1 MTPLNRCP
9 ICRSEWYEGSPPPC
23 DHSREEW
30 EAHRKREAEPETDR
44 GELLLGFIYEEV
56 DRRLNPDDD
65 ECWYCG
71 GEGETYDCFDGLC
84 ADAEF
89 GCEECT
95 RPCPECRLH
104 AGRRA
109 KAIREEVIK
118 AGDPDVATAWLKSI
132 GRWRDD
138 ITSEQ
143 VMQELADAK
152 ALLPAPPGDDKGG

>member
-1 MTPLNRCP
+1 MLSFPAGVQVYLCVQP
-9 ICRSEWYEGSPPPC
+9 I
-23 DHSREEW
+23 DL
-30 EAHRKREAEPETDR
+30 RKS
-44 GELLLGFIYEEV
+44 
-56 DRRLNPDDD
+56 
-65 ECWYCG
+65 
-71 GEGETYDCFDGLC
+71 FDGLC
-84 ADAEF
+84 ADAEY